1 MTTFNMRIELT
12 NLKAARKEYEALGA
26 YLDYLDAEYAVAKDP
41 IKQVEEKKE
50 VKKPTP
56 KPKPAPKAKA
66 KPEPKEEVK
75 EEVKEPED
83 APTTEITHA
92 DIVAL
97 ARAAVKATGDR
108 TKVDT
113 LIKRYGH
120 PISKIT
126 ENNFEAVTA
135 ELKKLVG

>member
-1 MTTFNMRIELT
+1 MTTFSMRIELT
-12 NLKAARKEYEALGA
+12 NLRAARKEHEALGA

-41 IKQVEEKKE
+41 IEQVE

-66 KPEPKEEVK
+66 KPKPKEEVK
-75 EEVKEPED
+75 EEVKEPEI

-97 ARAAVKATGDR
+97 AREAVKATGDR
-108 TKVDT
+108 PKVDA

-126 ENNFEAVTA
+126 ENNFEAVTT
-135 ELKKLVG
+135 ELKKLIG